1 MLTTLVELPP
11 AWVNIRVE
19 KPKRFVDGIELLDER
34 IIAKHGS
41 FVRVKRW
48 LRGAHP
54 HLGVINPKGWT
65 GVETVVEMD
74 VIRPMATFYVQEAP
88 EAVIVR
94 FPEFAVES
102 VAAICQAQLQS

>member
-1 MLTTLVELPP
+1 MLTTLVDLSP

-19 KPKRFVDGIELLDER
+19 QPKRYVDGIEILDER
-34 IIAKHGS
+34 ILAQHGC

-65 GVETVVEMD
+65 GVETVVEQD
-74 VIRPMATFYVQEAP
+74 VIRPVATFYVGEAP
-88 EAVIVR
+88 EAVIVK
-94 FPEFAVES
+94 FPEFAGES
-102 VAAICQAQLQS
+102 VAVAFQALLPS